1 MKSKDVLLLFVVSII
16 GLILGLLLGFV
27 LIKKHNTIT
36 ENPVIDLNYNKE
48 YRDTI
53 IYNIEYRDSIIYEL
67 HKRIEYETEKINNL
81 DDSATIKLFYELV
94 AGE

>member
-1 MKSKDVLLLFVVSII
+1 MKLKTVLLYFVLLIV

-27 LIKKHNTIT
+27 LTKKNNVII
-36 ENPVIDLNYNKE
+36 ENPVIDLEYNKE

-81 DDSATIKLFYELV
+81 SDSATIKLFYELV
-94 AGE
+94 EGK